1 MFDAIIKLKN
11 NRTNTIVPT
20 RASSLI
26 KSTGQDF
33 DGFKKREEVG
43 KWMSDFK
50 KQMKY
55 QKEVSVVSF
64 RVTEDIIPDVVTKS
78 RDGNEYRFVYAGD
91 DNWVINF
98 GDLPVNVIFDDKDNN
113 TILSIDPPGGLI
125 NGGPLSAGQQV
136 QILHNRFVGKITYV
150 TGSYVIT
157 MKNDGQNTEK

>member
-26 KSTGQDF
+26 KSAGQKF
-33 DGFKKREEVG
+33 DGFNKREDVG
-43 KWMSDFK
+43 KWMSAFK
-50 KQMKY
+50 KQMKL

-64 RVTEDIIPDVVTKS
+64 RVTEDITPDVITKS
-78 RDGNEYRFVYAGD
+78 RDGNEYRFIYAGD

-98 GDLPVNVIFDDKDNN
+98 GELPIGVTFDNEDKN

-125 NGGPLSAGQQV
+125 NGGSLSVGQHV
-136 QILHNRFVGKITYV
+136 QILHNMFVDKITYV
-150 TGSYVIT
+150 TGSYVIK

>member
-26 KSTGQDF
+26 KSAGQKF
-33 DGFKKREEVG
+33 DGFNKKEDVG
-43 KWMSDFK
+43 KWMSAFK
-50 KQMKY
+50 KQMKL

-64 RVTEDIIPDVVTKS
+64 KVTEDIVPDVITKS
-78 RDGNEYRFVYAGD
+78 RDGNEYRFIYAGD

-98 GDLPVNVIFDDKDNN
+98 GELPVSVIFDNEDKN

-125 NGGPLSAGQQV
+125 DGGPLSVGQYV
-136 QILHNRFVGKITYV
+136 QILHNRLVGKITYV
-150 TGSYVIT
+150 TGSYVIA
-157 MKNDGQNTEK
+157 MKNDGQGAEK

>member
-26 KSTGQDF
+26 KSTGQKF
-33 DGFKKREEVG
+33 DGFDKREDVG
-43 KWMSDFK
+43 KWMSTFK
-50 KQMKY
+50 TKMKL

-64 RVTEDIIPDVVTKS
+64 KVTEDIAPDVITKS
-78 RDGNEYRFVYAGD
+78 RDGNEYRFIYAGD

-98 GDLPVNVIFDDKDNN
+98 GELPVSVIFDNEDKN

-125 NGGPLSAGQQV
+125 NGGPLLVGQHV
-136 QILHNRFVGKITYV
+136 QILHNMVVNKITYV

-157 MKNDGQNTEK
+157 MKNDGQNTKK